1 MPLLAKQVKINKY
14 GKMTP
19 TKELCTYGIL
29 TLMKIYA
36 FCQGNAVLFDA
47 LVPLCNFVVTFL
59 GNPACDTGSPD

>member
-1 MPLLAKQVKINKY
+1 MPLFAKQVKINKY

-29 TLMKIYA
+29 TLMKIYT
-36 FCQGNAVLFDA
+36 FRQGNAVLFDA
-47 LVPLCNFVVTFL
+47 LVPLCNLVVTFL